1 MSREEK
7 QKSLDRIS
15 GDEALKLENQICFPL
30 YAAARKVTGAYTPF
44 LKPLGITYTQYLVFL
59 VLWEQDGIPVGALGQ
74 ALHLDTGTLTP
85 LLKKMEAA
93 GFLTRQRRKDDERSV
108 EIRLTEKGRALKEN
122 PGRMLRRCTG
132 FCIRFSKIERIAR
145 YTGTYNRMSF
155 LQ

>member
-108 EIRLTEKGRALKEN
+108 EIRLTEKGRALKEKARDI
-122 PGRMLRRCTG
+122 PGKIGACFTG
-132 FCIRFSKIERIAR
+132 ALSGEDAAALYRIL
-145 YTGTYNRMSF
+145 YQI
-155 LQ
+155 LKD

>member
-108 EIRLTEKGRALKEN
+108 EIRLTEKGRALKEKARDI
-122 PGRMLRRCTG
+122 PG
-132 FCIRFSKIERIAR
+132 KIGSGEDAAALYRIL
-145 YTGTYNRMSF
+145 YQI
-155 LQ
+155 LKD